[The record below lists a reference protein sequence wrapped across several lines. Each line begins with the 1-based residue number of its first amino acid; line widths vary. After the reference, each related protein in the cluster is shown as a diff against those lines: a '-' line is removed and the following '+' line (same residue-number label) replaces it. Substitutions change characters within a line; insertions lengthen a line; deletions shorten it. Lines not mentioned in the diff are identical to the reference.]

1 VGRVVTEYGVAEP
14 RGSSI
19 RDRTRKLIARPNFR
33 EGLERKAGEI
43 YYL

>member
-19 RDRTRKLIARPNFR
+19 SDQTRKLIARPNLR